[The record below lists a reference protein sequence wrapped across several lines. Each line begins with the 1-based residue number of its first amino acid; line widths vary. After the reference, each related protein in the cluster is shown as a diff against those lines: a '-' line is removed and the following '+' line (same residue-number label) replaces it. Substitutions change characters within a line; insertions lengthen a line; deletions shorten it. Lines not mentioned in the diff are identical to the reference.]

1 MPEWT
6 KEQKLAIDKEGS
18 NIIVSAGAGS
28 GKTAVLTE
36 RVIRKLNE
44 GVSIDELLILT
55 FTEAAAKEMKDRI
68 RRAIVKNESLKKNL
82 ELIDSA
88 YITTFDSYALSV
100 VKKYYYLL
108 NISPNIKICDE
119 NILFLKKSEIL
130 DDIFEDYYRENDELF
145 IKLITDYTN
154 KNDTFIKNNILSINN
169 KLDSIINKEEFLD
182 NYFSNYTDEDI
193 DKYTSEYNNLLIRK
207 INSIKNLIHSLSF
220 FVENTY
226 IEKLNNE
233 LKNLLNSKTYNEVK
247 TNCEIKL
254 PSLPKNSSEEA
265 KAYKELIKSMLDSV
279 KKLCTYENEEEIK
292 SSILKTKDY
301 VKVVIDILKRLDN
314 EINEFK
320 KENELYDF
328 LDIELLAIKVL
339 KENKEVAKSI
349 KESLN
354 EIMIDEY
361 QDTNDIQEEFIS
373 YISNNNVYMVGDIK
387 QSIYRF
393 RNANPYIFKSK
404 YDNYKDG
411 NGFKIDLNKN
421 FRSREEV
428 LDGINKIFSK
438 IMDDSIGGASYIDSH
453 QMIFGNLDYNNNGKV
468 NQNNNL
474 DIYNYTFDKESGFS
488 KEEYE
493 AFIVAND
500 IKEKMN
506 NEYLV
511 YDRDLGKSRKAKY
524 NDFVILIDKSKDFD
538 LYKKIFEYY
547 NIPLSIL
554 KDEDYKDDIIL
565 TIIKNLINLTI
576 KYKNNEID
584 SEYKHSLVS
593 IMRSFL
599 FEIKDNE
606 ILNMFI
612 NKNFTNNEVINIIK
626 EINIDSMSTSM
637 LINTFIDKFN
647 IYENLIKVGNINS
660 SLVVLEYLINKSSEL
675 SELGYTINDF
685 NNYLNDVID
694 NNLSIKFSVENEASD
709 SVKIMTIHKS
719 KGLEYSICYFPEL
732 FNKFNLRD
740 LNDNILFDRK
750 YGIVM
755 PYFDDGLNNS
765 IVNTLLKDN
774 YIKEE
779 IGEKIRLFYVSLT
792 RAKEKMIMICDLSD
806 DYMSSKDENG
816 LVDED
821 KRLTYSSFKDIIES
835 IKEDFNSNIKEIKT
849 DYLTNDYKK
858 VLDINVKIDE
868 TNNIITVNEIDKDDE
883 ILNEKHFSKDLVKL
897 NTKEEIENMKFG
909 TYMHYL
915 LETIDFYKRDIS
927 FVDEK
932 YKDKLIKFLDL
943 DIIKDLDGAKVYKEY
958 EFIEIDKDDENH
970 GIIDLMIERK
980 DYIDII
986 DYKLKNVADESYLN
1000 QLNGY
1005 KNFITKRF
1013 NKKVNIYLYSIID
1026 EKLYNLDNKELVK

>member
-36 RVIRKLNE
+36 RVIRKLKE

-193 DKYTSEYNNLLIRK
+193 DKYISEYNNLLIRK

-254 PSLPKNSSEEA
+254 PSLPRNSSEEA

-292 SSILKTKDY
+292 SSIFKTKDY

-314 EINEFK
+314 EIKEFK

-404 YDNYKDG
+404 YDSYKDG

-500 IKEKMN
+500 IKE
-506 NEYLV
+506 
-511 YDRDLGKSRKAKY
+511 
-524 NDFVILIDKSKDFD
+524 
-538 LYKKIFEYY
+538 
-547 NIPLSIL
+547 
-554 KDEDYKDDIIL
+554 
-565 TIIKNLINLTI
+565 
-576 KYKNNEID
+576 
-584 SEYKHSLVS
+584 
-593 IMRSFL
+593 
-599 FEIKDNE
+599 
-606 ILNMFI
+606 
-612 NKNFTNNEVINIIK
+612 
-626 EINIDSMSTSM
+626 
-637 LINTFIDKFN
+637 
-647 IYENLIKVGNINS
+647 
-660 SLVVLEYLINKSSEL
+660 
-675 SELGYTINDF
+675 
-685 NNYLNDVID
+685 
-694 NNLSIKFSVENEASD
+694 
-709 SVKIMTIHKS
+709 
-719 KGLEYSICYFPEL
+719 
-732 FNKFNLRD
+732 
-740 LNDNILFDRK
+740 
-750 YGIVM
+750 
-755 PYFDDGLNNS
+755 
-765 IVNTLLKDN
+765 
-774 YIKEE
+774 
-779 IGEKIRLFYVSLT
+779 
-792 RAKEKMIMICDLSD
+792 
-806 DYMSSKDENG
+806 
-816 LVDED
+816 
-821 KRLTYSSFKDIIES
+821 
-835 IKEDFNSNIKEIKT
+835 
-849 DYLTNDYKK
+849 
-858 VLDINVKIDE
+858 
-868 TNNIITVNEIDKDDE
+868 
-883 ILNEKHFSKDLVKL
+883 
-897 NTKEEIENMKFG
+897 
-909 TYMHYL
+909 
-915 LETIDFYKRDIS
+915 
-927 FVDEK
+927 
-932 YKDKLIKFLDL
+932 
-943 DIIKDLDGAKVYKEY
+943 
-958 EFIEIDKDDENH
+958 IEI
-970 GIIDLMIERK
+970 
-980 DYIDII
+980 
-986 DYKLKNVADESYLN
+986 
-1000 QLNGY
+1000 
-1005 KNFITKRF
+1005 
-1013 NKKVNIYLYSIID
+1013 
-1026 EKLYNLDNKELVK
+1026 